1 METLQDHFQEV
12 QDQVGHWYALYIR
25 PYRNMENKIEG
36 AVIAL
41 VDIDELKRSFFQLEE
56 SRHYAQTVVAAMRES
71 MVLLD
76 RDLRVKMANPSFY
89 ETFHVSP
96 QETEGR
102 FFYELGNRQW
112 DISKIREILNQV
124 VSQGNSFKNYLVE
137 HEFPG
142 IGLRTMLLNCSPA
155 HRSGADGLIL
165 LTIAD
170 FTDLKK
176 AEESYK
182 ELAERLRHLTAQLIT
197 AQEQE
202 RQHIG
207 KELHDD
213 LGQLLAVLKMRL
225 RSVHQSMATEPVQND
240 LESALN
246 FVNEIIA
253 GVRYLSQ
260 NLRPPILDLGLPK
273 ALKILFEEFSKYY
286 GLELTLDLDD
296 IKDLFSW
303 ETQILIYRIFQ
314 ESLTNV
320 AKHAGATEVAVSI
333 KRRDG
338 TVFFQLEDNGS
349 GFDLQQVLER
359 NDGSRGV
366 GLGTMEE
373 RVRML
378 GGTLNISSQE
388 GKGTKISFAIAT
400 GEDKL
405 VG

>member
-1 METLQDHFQEV
+1 MPWWILTNSKGSL
-12 QDQVGHWYALYIR
+12 
-25 PYRNMENKIEG
+25 
-36 AVIAL
+36 
-41 VDIDELKRSFFQLEE
+41 FQLEE
-56 SRHYAQTVVAAMRES
+56 SQHYAQTVVTAMRES
-71 MVLLD
+71 LVLLD

-89 ETFHVSP
+89 ETFQVSP

-102 FFYELGNRQW
+102 SFYELGNRQW
-112 DISKIREILNQV
+112 DIPKLREILHQV
-124 VSQGNSFKNYLVE
+124 VSQGNSFQNYLVE
-137 HEFPG
+137 QEFPG
-142 IGLRTMLLNCSPA
+142 LGSRTMLLNCSPA
-155 HRSGADGLIL
+155 QRSGADELIL

-170 FTDLKK
+170 LSDLKK

-182 ELAERLRHLTAQLIT
+182 ESAERLGHLTSQLIT
-197 AQEQE
+197 AQEKE
-202 RQHIG
+202 RQLIG
-207 KELHDD
+207 NELHDD

-225 RSVHQSMATEPVQND
+225 SQVYRIMAAEPVEARND
-240 LESALN
+240 LGNALN
-246 FVNEIIA
+246 FVNEIIES
-253 GVRYLSQ
+253 VRNLSR
-260 NLRPPILDLGLPK
+260 NLRPSILDLGLPN
-273 ALKILFEEFSKYY
+273 ALKSLFEDFSKYH

-303 ETQILIYRIFQ
+303 ETQVLIYRIFQ

-320 AKHAGATEVAVSI
+320 AKHAGATKVAASI

-349 GFDLQQVLER
+349 GFDLEQVLER
-359 NDGSRGV
+359 NAGSRGV
-366 GLGTMEE
+366 GLAAMDE

-405 VG
+405 ER